1 MRMTHR
7 YRKCSY
13 MWGNINSWGYNVRQF
28 TKQTCMRYVF
38 QMGEKETK
46 FMHIL
51 NHKIQRRRD
60 YSIIYRLFQFQHEKA
75 PKSSILDHD
84 IIENKITSFQR
95 NMVSWVVSPVWSLNT
110 HASRPG
116 PMNTDSKG
124 KKKHLESK
132 TQ

>member
-1 MRMTHR
+1 MTHIQ
-7 YRKCSY
+7 KCCY
-13 MWGNINSWGYNVRQF
+13 MWGNVNNWCYNVRQF

-60 YSIIYRLFQFQHEKA
+60 YSIIYIYRLLQFRHEQA

-84 IIENKITSFQR
+84 IIENKIKSLGGLSSLEFEYACVTSRAYEHRFKR
-95 NMVSWVVSPVWSLNT
+95 KKNT
-110 HASRPG
+110 PR
-116 PMNTDSKG
+116 K
-124 KKKHLESK
+124 
-132 TQ
+132 